1 MEKINQTFWEFLSIS
16 SEIDK
21 AYHKAA
27 IRLGLSDTQMYVL
40 YFLSQKEYSQKQICE
55 LSGISKQ
62 TVNSAIKEMIAKG
75 YIAPLKGEKNESIT
89 LTKDGEKV
97 VEDKVSRLIRA
108 ENNVISKWSDEERT
122 YMVNLNRKFLKAFL
136 TEIES
141 L

>member
-1 MEKINQTFWEFLSIS
+1 MEKINKTLLTFLSIS

-27 IRLGLSDTQMYVL
+27 IKLGLSDTQMYVL
-40 YFLSQKEYSQKQICE
+40 YFLSQEEYSQKQICE

-62 TVNSAIKEMIAKG
+62 TVNSAIKDMIAKG
-75 YIAPLKGEKNESIT
+75 FIAPLKGEKNEIIT
-89 LTKDGEKV
+89 LTEDGEKV
-97 VEDKVSRLIRA
+97 VEEKISRLIRA
-108 ENNVISKWSDEERT
+108 ENNVISNWSDEERT
-122 YMVNLNRKFLKAFL
+122 SMVSLNRKFLKAFL